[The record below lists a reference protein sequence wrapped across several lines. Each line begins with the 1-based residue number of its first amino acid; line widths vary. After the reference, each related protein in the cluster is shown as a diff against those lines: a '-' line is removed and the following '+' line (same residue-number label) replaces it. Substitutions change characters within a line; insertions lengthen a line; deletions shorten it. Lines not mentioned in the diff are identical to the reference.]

1 MNTKTD
7 QYFHMFTP
15 FKKEMLRLSQGLSW
29 HNLFCYC
36 CFQIIV
42 YLLQE
47 GNRYVQ
53 LLLNPIY
60 YSAPPYQS
68 MGGMEPLLH
77 CYMCNRGKEMDRP

>member
-60 YSAPPYQS
+60 YSAPHLPEHGRNGATS
-68 MGGMEPLLH
+68 ALLH
-77 CYMCNRGKEMDRP
+77 VQ